1 MAASFLPHIAAVA
14 LALTSGQ
21 AHAAPIPPNSLLM
34 LWAAW
39 CAPCRVE
46 VAEFERLSAAAKP
59 RSTIVLALDDAPSSR
74 ALLASL
80 PPERLRLTTETLP
93 ALYRRLGIGGPVAL
107 PVSLMTD
114 AQGRICA
121 TIRGGATIARI
132 ALAQET
138 CAARAQ
144 AAKR

>member
-1 MAASFLPHIAAVA
+1 MAASYLPHIAAVA

-21 AHAAPIPPNSLLM
+21 SYAAPIPPNSLVM

-46 VAEFERLSAAAKP
+46 VVEFERLSAATKP
-59 RSTIVLALDDAPSSR
+59 RTTMVLAFDDAPSSR
-74 ALLASL
+74 ALLTSL
-80 PPERLRLTTETLP
+80 PPEKLRVTTETLP
-93 ALYRRLGIGGPVAL
+93 ALYRRLGIGGPIAL

-121 TIRGGATIARI
+121 TIRGGATVARI
-132 ALAQET
+132 ALANER
-138 CAARAQ
+138 CAARAH

>member
-46 VAEFERLSAAAKP
+46 VVEFERLSAATKP
-59 RSTIVLALDDAPSSR
+59 RTTMVLAFDDAPSSR
-74 ALLASL
+74 ALLTSL
-80 PPERLRLTTETLP
+80 PPEKLRFTTETLP
-93 ALYRRLGIGGPVAL
+93 ALYRRLGIGGPIAL

-114 AQGRICA
+114 AQGRIC
-121 TIRGGATIARI
+121 ATIARI